1 MSSIRKSVA
10 AHRPLLLLL
19 SSLCWS
25 NAKTPKSA
33 VKVDRIVVVKS
44 TRTLTLMSEGKILK
58 AYKVALS
65 REPVGAK
72 ERAGDHKVPEGDYV
86 VDSKV
91 PHSRFHLGLH
101 ISYPNAA
108 DRERAR
114 TLGVKPG
121 GNIEIH
127 GLDSKY
133 AWVGSVQRYVDWTDG
148 CIAVTNPEIE
158 EIYKLV
164 AVGTLVEILA
174 EPKADNHSAT
184 ADPKNGNLHLGKD
197 VGRRGDKRDVF

>member
-1 MSSIRKSVA
+1 VWWIW
-10 AHRPLLLLL
+10 LLLLL

-25 NAKTPKSA
+25 KAQTSKPA
-33 VKVDRIVVVKS
+33 VKVDRIIVVKS
-44 TRTLTLMSEGKILK
+44 TRTLTLMTESKVLK
-58 AYKVALS
+58 AFKVALS

-72 ERAGDHKVPEGDYV
+72 ERAGDHKVPEGEYV

-108 DRERAR
+108 DCERAR
-114 TLGVKPG
+114 TLAVKPG

-133 AWVGSVQRYVDWTDG
+133 AWVGSLQRYVDWTDG
-148 CIAVTNPEIE
+148 CIAVTNLEIE
-158 EIYKLV
+158 EIYNLV

-174 EPKADNHSAT
+174 EPKADNPVSSGPH
-184 ADPKNGNLHLGKD
+184 NNH
-197 VGRRGDKRDVF
+197 